1 MFEEIITSNEV
12 KFNDLEKK
20 VFKFVCHFGCLILK
34 LLIESY
40 DRKLMKARDKS
51 KYRHKGLRKNTIKTI
66 MGEIEY
72 QFTLMLEDR
81 KIQVWSYNIETI
93 IAEKFESIIKRG
105 VFSTRIRDYYDVY
118 MLVRTQS
125 KNIDNKTLKDAIIYT
140 ANHRE
145 SGEILKEWKE
155 VVEILKDNKKMQEQW
170 TRYQQDNFYTSKW

>member
-72 QFTLMLEDR
+72 QRAMYEIQEDGITKTVYLVDEAMKIKSTGKISNNLVEKITEIVPITDSYR
-81 KIQVWSYNIETI
+81 K
-93 IAEKFESIIKRG
+93 AEKTIEETTNMPISFEAIRTIVVKMGDTIK
-105 VFSTRIRDYYDVY
+105 V
-118 MLVRTQS
+118 
-125 KNIDNKTLKDAIIYT
+125 
-140 ANHRE
+140 
-145 SGEILKEWKE
+145 
-155 VVEILKDNKKMQEQW
+155 
-170 TRYQQDNFYTSKW
+170 